1 MPCRIFAGHITLGLT
16 SHMTTKRKRSQA
28 TSRDGINFV
37 RGLVERQNSTFQE
50 IDLHNDLGN
59 DAYVEFVVEESA
71 TGCCV
76 ALQIKSGISYRT
88 GSGRYAFQ
96 SDRDHFE
103 YWASHTLP
111 VLAVIFDPEKRMAAW
126 VDITD
131 HLRSAP
137 STISQGPY
145 TIYADQEFSESTFA
159 EFRNHCLRYREQY
172 SREPN
177 FGRALESFSDREDVE
192 RCFDGLGALFA
203 YHRHQLATWYYLISC
218 ISNYREHP
226 ILRPLVARL
235 CHIPGHGDIFWSKR
249 NTIDEEVRRSALF
262 MMKERFDRRD
272 ALTLLSVIDDA
283 GVDRGTIGQCVHA
296 LVDTMYDTVSV
307 MESVAIDRAQNDRV
321 RHSAMLFAVS
331 AAQSQSASTALDVL
345 DRIRPSTDD
354 GELVAV
360 IDWLEGGLRK
370 YGYVSFY

>member
-1 MPCRIFAGHITLGLT
+1 
-16 SHMTTKRKRSQA
+16 MTTKRKCSQA

-59 DAYVEFVVEESA
+59 DAYVEFVVEENA

-76 ALQIKSGISYRT
+76 ALQIKSGVSYRT
-88 GSGRYAFQ
+88 GTDRYAFQ
-96 SDRDHFE
+96 ADRNHFE

-111 VLAVIFDPEKRMAAW
+111 VLAVIFDPEREKAVWA
-126 VDITD
+126 DITD
-131 HLRSAP
+131 HLRSSP
-137 STISQGPY
+137 SSVTEGPF
-145 TIYADQEFSESTFA
+145 TIYADREFSPSTFS
-159 EFRNHCLRYREQY
+159 EFRDHCLRYREQY

-177 FGRALESFSDREDVE
+177 FGRALESFSVRQDVE

-226 ILRPLVARL
+226 ILRPLVNRL
-235 CHIPGHGDIFWSKR
+235 SHIPGHGDIFWSKR
-249 NTIDEEVRRSALF
+249 NTIDEEVRRGALL

-296 LVDTMYDTVSV
+296 LVDTMADPISV
-307 MESVAIDRAQNDRV
+307 MESIVIDRGQDDRV

-331 AAQSQSASTALDVL
+331 AAQSQATSAALTVI
-345 DRIRPSTDD
+345 DRIRPSISD

-360 IDWLEGGLRK
+360 VDWLEGDLRQ

>member
-1 MPCRIFAGHITLGLT
+1 
-16 SHMTTKRKRSQA
+16 MTTKRKLSQS

-37 RGLVERQNSTFQE
+37 RSLVERQNSTFQE

-59 DAYVEFVVEESA
+59 DAYVEFVVEENA

-76 ALQIKSGISYRT
+76 ALQIKSGASYRA
-88 GSGRYAFQ
+88 GSDRYAFQ

-111 VLAVIFDPEKRMAAW
+111 VLAVICDPERERAAW

-131 HLRSAP
+131 HLRANP
-137 STISQGPY
+137 TLITRGPY
-145 TIYADQEFSESTFA
+145 TIYADRDFSESTFPD
-159 EFRNHCLRYREQY
+159 FRNHCLQYRDQY

-177 FGRALESFSDREDVE
+177 FGRALESFSVREDVE

-203 YHRHQLATWYYLISC
+203 YHRHQPATWYYLISC
-218 ISNYREHP
+218 ISNYRGHP

-249 NTIDEEVRRSALF
+249 NTIDEEVRRSALL
-262 MMKERFDRRD
+262 MMRERFDRKD

-283 GVDRGTIGQCVHA
+283 GVDRGTIGQSVHT
-296 LVDTMYDTVSV
+296 LVDAMADPTGV
-307 MESVAIDRAQNDRV
+307 MESIAIDPSLDERI
-321 RHSAMLFAVS
+321 RHSAILFAVS
-331 AAQSQSASTALDVL
+331 AAQSHGAPTALALL
-345 DRIRPSTDD
+345 DRIRSSINDD
-354 GELVAV
+354 ELSAA
-360 IDWLEGGLRK
+360 IDWLEGDLRQ